1 MIHFKRAK
9 ALASGVT
16 SPMNKGVI
24 ITNNNAS
31 PSVVTL
37 TALDPTG
44 NSTTITYM
52 MPANTTVVLPLYIR
66 SYTAS
71 GGTITVV
78 ELN

>member
-9 ALASGVT
+9 ALASGAT

-31 PSVVTL
+31 ASIVTL